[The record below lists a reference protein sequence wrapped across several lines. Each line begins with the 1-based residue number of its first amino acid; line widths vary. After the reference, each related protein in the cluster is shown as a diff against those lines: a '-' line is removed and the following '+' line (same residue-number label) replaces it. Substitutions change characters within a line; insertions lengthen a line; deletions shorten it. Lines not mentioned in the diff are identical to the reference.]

1 MSVKGSGQEAGGA
14 SSFAEIN
21 LESRFVNGAIEY
33 SRVAFF
39 SVNMPAETSY
49 PESLEQLFTHNRDPQ
64 ILFTAILPALC
75 DVLQTDRCFLLVRD
89 PATRMH
95 QNFCWRRSP
104 DLPDTSTNGWE
115 LEEEWER
122 EDPMFAAALR
132 TDPSIFVEDIE
143 TTSANVLNV
152 EFERNMGHRAL
163 VHAHIAQDQQLWGI
177 LQPAVFGRPKP
188 WSEFD
193 RALILQTVEKLRPIV
208 IAYVQQGAP

>member
-1 MSVKGSGQEAGGA
+1 
-14 SSFAEIN
+14 
-21 LESRFVNGAIEY
+21 
-33 SRVAFF
+33 
-39 SVNMPAETSY
+39 MPAESY
-49 PESLEQLFTHNRDPQ
+49 PDSLDRIFTERDPQ
-64 ILFTAILPALC
+64 ALFTTLLPALS

-89 PATRMH
+89 PATRLH
-95 QNFCWRRSP
+95 QNLCWRRSL

-143 TTSANVLNV
+143 TASAKVLNV

-177 LQPAVFGRPKP
+177 LQPAVFGRSRV
-188 WSEFD
+188 WSDFD
-193 RALILQTVEKLRPIV
+193 RAVIGQTLEKLRPIV
-208 IAYVQQGAP
+208 IGYVQQFAPQANC